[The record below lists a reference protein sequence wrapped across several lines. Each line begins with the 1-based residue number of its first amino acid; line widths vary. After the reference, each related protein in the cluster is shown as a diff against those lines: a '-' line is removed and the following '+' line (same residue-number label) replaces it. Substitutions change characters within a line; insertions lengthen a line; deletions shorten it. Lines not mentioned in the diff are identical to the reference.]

1 MTVTSEM
8 PTVVVGID
16 VSKENLD
23 IAVDND
29 EKPQRV
35 GYTAEGLKGL
45 VERLMAIR
53 PAMIVVESTG
63 GLEIRLMAELGAA
76 GLSVARVNP
85 GRVREYAKAS
95 GLLAKTDQLDARLLV
110 QFGKA
115 IRPTAT
121 PLPSEQEQE
130 LAALLGRRRQLID
143 IRVMEQN
150 RLLSATRS
158 MRSRIRK
165 HVDWLDAEI
174 AALDQEIGDFIQKTP
189 LWAEKDALL
198 QTAPGIGRVSSRT
211 LLAEVPELGTLNRK
225 KIAALVGVAPFNHD
239 SGHLR
244 GKRHIQG
251 GRPAVRS
258 VLYMA
263 TLAAI
268 RSNPTIKAFY
278 GRLLTAGKDKKVA
291 IVACMRKLLTI
302 LNAMLRHHQAWN
314 PACFSGQA
322 LTTNTV
328 ALR

>member
-1 MTVTSEM
+1 MTDTSD
-8 PTVVVGID
+8 THSIVVGID
-16 VSKENLD
+16 ISKENLD
-23 IAVDND
+23 IAIDD
-29 EKPQRV
+29 EAKPQRV
-35 GYTAEGLKGL
+35 EYTSEGLNGL
-45 VERLMAIR
+45 VERLRAIQ
-53 PAMIVVESTG
+53 PALIVIESTG
-63 GLEIRLMAELGAA
+63 GLEVRLMAELGAV
-76 GLSVARVNP
+76 GLPVARVNP
-85 GRVREYAKAS
+85 GRVREYAKAT

-110 QFGKA
+110 RFGKA
-115 IRPTAT
+115 VRPTAT

-130 LAALLGRRRQLID
+130 LSALLSRRRQLID

-150 RLLSATRS
+150 RLHTATRS

-165 HVDWLDAEI
+165 HLDWLDAEI
-174 AALDQEIGDFIQKTP
+174 AAIEQEISDFIQKTP

-198 QTAPGIGRVSSRT
+198 QSAPGIGKVSSRT
-211 LLAEVPELGTLNRK
+211 LLADVPELGTLNRK

-268 RSNPTIKAFY
+268 RSNPVIKAFY
-278 GRLLTAGKDKKVA
+278 DRLLTAGKEKKVA

-302 LNAMLRHHQAWN
+302 LNAMLRHRQAWN
-314 PACFSGQA
+314 PACIPG
-322 LTTNTV
+322 
-328 ALR
+328 

>member
-1 MTVTSEM
+1 MTDTPEIPSI
-8 PTVVVGID
+8 VVGID
-16 VSKENLD
+16 ISKENLD

-35 GYTAEGLKGL
+35 AYTTEGLKGL
-45 VERLMAIR
+45 VERLAAIR
-53 PAMIVVESTG
+53 PALIVIESTG
-63 GLEIRLMAELGAA
+63 GLEVRLMAELGAA
-76 GLSVARVNP
+76 GLPVARVNP

-150 RLLSATRS
+150 RFLSATRS

-174 AALDQEIGDFIQKTP
+174 ATLDQEISDFIQKTP

-198 QTAPGIGRVSSRT
+198 QTTPGIGRVSSRT

-239 SGHLR
+239 SGRLR

-268 RSNPTIKAFY
+268 RSNPAIKAFY
-278 GRLLTAGKDKKVA
+278 GRLLAAGKDKKVA

-302 LNAMLRHHQAWN
+302 LNAMLSHHQAWN
-314 PACFSGQA
+314 PACFSG
-322 LTTNTV
+322 
-328 ALR
+328 

>member
-1 MTVTSEM
+1 MTVTSENQSII
-8 PTVVVGID
+8 VGID

-23 IAVDND
+23 VAVDDD

-35 GYTAEGLKGL
+35 AYTPEGLKPL
-45 VERLMAIR
+45 VERLKAIQ
-53 PAMIVVESTG
+53 PALIVIESTG
-63 GLEIRLMAELGAA
+63 GLEIRLMAELGAV
-76 GLSVARVNP
+76 GLPVARVNP
-85 GRVREYAKAS
+85 GRVREYAKAT

-110 QFGKA
+110 AFGKA
-115 IRPTAT
+115 IRPAVT

-130 LAALLGRRRQLID
+130 LSALVSRRRQLID

-150 RLLSATRS
+150 RLHSAAGS
-158 MRSRIRK
+158 MQPRIRK
-165 HVDWLDAEI
+165 HLDWLDEEI
-174 AALDQEIGDFIQKTP
+174 STIEQEISDFIQKTP

-198 QTAPGIGRVSSRT
+198 QSMPGIGKVSSRT
-211 LLAEVPELGTLNRK
+211 LLAEVPELGTLDRK
-225 KIAALVGVAPFNHD
+225 KIAALVGVAPFNRD

-268 RSNPTIKAFY
+268 RSNPVIKTFY
-278 GRLLTAGKDKKVA
+278 HRLLAAGKEKKVA

-302 LNAMLRHHQAWN
+302 LNAMLRHRQTWN
-314 PACFSGQA
+314 PACISG
-322 LTTNTV
+322 
-328 ALR
+328 